1 MLPNTAAAAVPVYE
15 PCPKLG
21 WVGPVAGRRR
31 SNTWR
36 AGWVRLSSKVVVVIA
51 TVRAHC
57 QGQHPTRGRRHHEA
71 CFDSLCIHVSKRR
84 LGRLGGSTDNKE
96 SRGYQSMREAGRPGK
111 EESQARVEVRG
122 PMGIERSS
130 LSLFGERLKQ
140 TRWRAVTGT
149 LSTASARLVPS
160 PRQSMSYA
168 LFEAE
173 GSRSSRGV
181 VRQ

>member
-1 MLPNTAAAAVPVYE
+1 
-15 PCPKLG
+15 
-21 WVGPVAGRRR
+21 
-31 SNTWR
+31 
-36 AGWVRLSSKVVVVIA
+36 
-51 TVRAHC
+51 
-57 QGQHPTRGRRHHEA
+57 
-71 CFDSLCIHVSKRR
+71 
-84 LGRLGGSTDNKE
+84 
-96 SRGYQSMREAGRPGK
+96 MREAGRPEK

-122 PMGIERSS
+122 PMGTEGWL

-140 TRWRAVTGT
+140 PRWRAATGT
-149 LSTASARLVPS
+149 LQQRLWFSTASARLVPS